1 MASITS
7 SFEQNNALENPK
19 GNYTVPLVAMVSL
32 FFLFGFVTS
41 MNDILIPHMKSLF
54 DLQNWQ
60 AMLVQFCFFGAYFL
74 MATPAGWI
82 LAKTGNQKGIILS
95 LGIVAVGLLGFIP
108 ASMLISYPFF
118 LLSLFVIGSGITI
131 LQVAANP
138 YLSLLGNIDTA
149 ATRINLAGGLNSLA
163 TTTAPI
169 IAAYFIFIDDSATAI
184 EKAEAT
190 RIPYIGVA
198 LFVSVLAFIFSRIK
212 LPEVIEKTAD
222 KVRFAELLRFPTLLK
237 GAGAIFAYVG
247 AEVAIGSILIGYLSL
262 PENGGLT
269 EKEAATFVS
278 YYWGSMMI
286 GRLLGFLL
294 LSKVRNDLMLRATTS
309 LALVFL
315 AIAFFTNG
323 TVSIWALVS
332 LGLFHS
338 VMWSC
343 IFPISIQGLGKY
355 THAGSGLLIMMIV
368 GGAIIP
374 VIQGVLIDHFNYKV
388 SFITEL
394 LCYAWIL
401 WLAVSGKK
409 QNH

>member
-1 MASITS
+1 MASIPS
-7 SFEQNNALENPK
+7 SFEQNNASENPK
-19 GNYTVPLVAMVSL
+19 SNYTVPLVAMVSL

-82 LAKTGNQKGIILS
+82 LTKIGNQKGIILS
-95 LGIVAVGLLGFIP
+95 LGIVAIGLLGFIP

-169 IAAYFIFIDDSATAI
+169 IAAYFIFINDNASAI

-190 RIPYIGVA
+190 RIPYTGVA
-198 LFVSVLAFIFSRIK
+198 LFVVFLAFVFSRIK
-212 LPEVIEKTAD
+212 LPEIIEKTTE
-222 KVRFAELLRFPTLLK
+222 KVRFVELFQFPNLLK
-237 GAGAIFAYVG
+237 GAVAIFAYVG

-262 PENGGLT
+262 PENGSLT

-278 YYWGSMMI
+278 YYWGSMMV

-294 LSKVRNDLMLRATTS
+294 LSKVRNNLMLRATTL
-309 LALVFL
+309 LALVSL
-315 AIAFFTNG
+315 AVAFFTTG
-323 TVSIWALVS
+323 IVSVWALVV

-374 VIQGVLIDHFNYKV
+374 VLQGILIDDFNYKI
-388 SFITEL
+388 SFVVEL
-394 LCYAWIL
+394 LCYTWIL
-401 WLAVSGKK
+401 WLALSTQKEM
-409 QNH
+409 

>member
-1 MASITS
+1 MAPIPS
-7 SFEQNNALENPK
+7 SFDNNNNQSPVV

-41 MNDILIPHMKSLF
+41 MNDILIPHMKALF

-82 LAKTGNQKGIILS
+82 LAQTGNQKGIILS

-108 ASMLISYPFF
+108 ASMLISYPLF

-138 YLSLLGNIDTA
+138 YLSMLGNIDTA

-169 IAAYFIFIDDSATAI
+169 VAAYFIFIDENASVI
-184 EKAEAT
+184 EKADAT
-190 RIPYIGVA
+190 RIPYVGVA
-198 LFVSVLAFIFSRIK
+198 LFVIVLAFVFSRIN
-212 LPEVIEKTAD
+212 LPEVIEKTTER
-222 KVRFAELLRFPTLLK
+222 VRFVELFQFPTLLK

-262 PENGGLT
+262 PENGSFS

-278 YYWGSMMI
+278 YYWGSMMV
-286 GRLLGFLL
+286 GRLAGFVL
-294 LSKVRNDLMLRATTS
+294 LSQVRNDLMLRATTT
-309 LALVFL
+309 L
-315 AIAFFTNG
+315 AIIALAVAFFTHG
-323 TVSIWALVS
+323 IISVGALVA

-374 VIQGVLIDHFNYKV
+374 VLQGFLIDNVGYKI
-388 SFITEL
+388 SFMTEFI
-394 LCYAWIL
+394 CYAWIL
-401 WLAVSGKK
+401 WLAISAKK
-409 QNH
+409 Y